1 MRRPVAEFEPI
12 TFSFEGAEV
21 SARPGQ
27 SIGAALWS
35 SGIRRFR
42 TTRRLGRPRGI
53 YCGIGQCF
61 DCLVRVNGG
70 PPVRSCVTPVMP
82 GATVAAGNDAGE
94 DAGEDVG

>member
-1 MRRPVAEFEPI
+1 MRRPAAESIPI

-27 SIGAALWS
+27 SIGAALWH

-42 TTRRLGRPRGI
+42 TTRRLSRPRGI
-53 YCGIGQCF
+53 YCGIGHCF

-70 PPVRSCVTPVMP
+70 PPVRACVTAAVP
-82 GATVAAGNDAGE
+82 GVTVHAGE
-94 DAGEDVG
+94 YADGDAP